1 MTGAAV
7 AAGDVIVAGERKR
20 RRRFWG
26 SLQLVLP
33 PFDEV
38 GIGIDVYDKRHL
50 GVLGAAIFGAL
61 AAIYSD
67 LLRRDGDVRVAA
79 RDKVLLPGEAWN
91 PEAVDHVVRLQHDP
105 NRHPYRQVNLVGRAH
120 HLRSVG

>member
-38 GIGIDVYDKRHL
+38 GIGIDVDDECHL
-50 GVLGAAIFGAL
+50 GMLGSAIFRAL
-61 AAIYSD
+61 PAIDSY
-67 LLRRDGDVRVAA
+67 LLWRDRDVGVAA
-79 RDKVLLPGEAWN
+79 RDQVLLPGEARH
-91 PEAVDHVVRLQHDP
+91 PEAVDHVIGLQHDP
-105 NRHPYRQVNLVGRAH
+105 NRHPY
-120 HLRSVG
+120 